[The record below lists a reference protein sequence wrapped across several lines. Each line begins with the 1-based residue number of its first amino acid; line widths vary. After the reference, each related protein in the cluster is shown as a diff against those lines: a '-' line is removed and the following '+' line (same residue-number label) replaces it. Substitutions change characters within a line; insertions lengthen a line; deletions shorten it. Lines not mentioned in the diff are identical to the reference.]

1 MQVERARELGLCY
14 GVRRAV
20 DMVREA
26 VLEHGSLQTLGP
38 LAHNRTL
45 LDDLAAQGITA
56 VSCARDITGPVVVVS
71 AHGVPPDTVKE
82 FSRRGITVIDTTC
95 PIVAHAQKVVANMA
109 QEGLTIVIFGDA
121 QHSEVRGLLGWA
133 GSRSI
138 ATLDLQDL
146 RDRPSL
152 FRAARVGIV
161 SQTTQRI
168 EDFAAFVQAAASETL
183 LEGKE
188 VRAVNTLCDATRRRQ
203 AAAAELAQEVDA
215 MIVIGGRNSANT
227 LRLAESCAAI
237 VETHLVETPEEIES
251 CPLEGK
257 RRVGLTAG
265 ASTPDSSI
273 ETVESLLRR
282 L

>member
-26 VLEHGSLQTLGP
+26 VLDYGSLQTLGP

-45 LDDLAAQGITA
+45 LDELAAQGITA
-56 VSCARDITGPVVVVS
+56 ASSAEDVTGPVVVVS
-71 AHGVPPDTVKE
+71 AHGVPPDTVND
-82 FSRRGITVIDTTC
+82 FSHRGIPVIDTTC
-95 PIVAHAQKVVANMA
+95 PIVAHAQRVVADMA
-109 QEGLTIVIFGDA
+109 HEGLTIVIFGDA
-121 QHSEVRGLLGWA
+121 HHSEVRGLLGWA
-133 GSRSI
+133 GSASI

-152 FRAARVGIV
+152 FLGARVGIV

-168 EDFAAFVQAAASETL
+168 EDFAAFVQDAASEIL
-183 LEGKE
+183 REGKE

-227 LRLAESCAAI
+227 RRLAETCAAI
-237 VETHLVETPEEIES
+237 VETHLVETPEEIAG
-251 CPLEGK
+251 CPLKGK

-273 ETVESLLRR
+273 EMVESRLRQ